1 MLFCKKVDVP
11 SFANFTRKHQN
22 RYSGTDS
29 CEISHIFFKEQPC
42 FWPLTIISQK
52 CDQGIF
58 FCANNQLCST
68 LHKREHV
75 LKTSWKHVI
84 KNSTTWWYT
93 PWKCLEDI
101 FARCLEDV
109 VKTSWKRLEDA
120 LKTFW
125 KTSQR
130 RLKDVLKMYDQ
141 SKYIGLDQD
150 VLKTYDQGQYVRL
163 DQDVF
168 WRHKTNVCWDVVI
181 EKTFFFFFSLVS

>member
-130 RLKDVLKMYDQ
+130 RLEDVWPGQIYWSWSRRLE
-141 SKYIGLDQD
+141 D
-150 VLKTYDQGQYVRL
+150 VWSRPICSSWSRRLLKT
-163 DQDVF
+163 QDECLLGCCY
-168 WRHKTNVCWDVVI
+168 WKN
-181 EKTFFFFFSLVS
+181 FFFFFSLVS